1 MESWNVPRERTPVL
15 HVRRPIRALPGAIR
29 VPCPYCQREF
39 PSNEL
44 RRHTAT
50 CRLSPPASSSD
61 QEDQFESD
69 HLTIRSQF
77 VSANQSQ
84 DLHLAASLPLELP
97 RKPVIR
103 LSATRPPSAKKPS
116 ISCPVCF
123 NDYNRTEHVPLLL
136 PACGHTLC
144 EPCARHIYNAAS
156 MAKCPVCRAKN
167 YEQVRALPINY
178 AILELSEC
186 PRGTQLCQPHEKEVL
201 AYCADHDQ
209 LLCGLCVFEH
219 RDHNAFL
226 LTSDEAKE
234 LVEKNK
240 QQLGEVETRL
250 ETLHKRWVQVA
261 GQLDAT
267 SNSSLALIEAHSR
280 GLCQASEHS
289 MAAVRSG
296 KEACIKQLNALTASS
311 SIGEVQS
318 QCAAQMH
325 KLTQDLQTLRER
337 KSHYDQ
343 LTIVEKLSTALS
355 FRAKN
360 YAQPPS
366 LQQLRSVEEQLKG
379 PVDYQAAVQAGCLF
393 PSAEA

>member
-1 MESWNVPRERTPVL
+1 MESWNQPRDRTPVL

-29 VPCPYCQREF
+29 TLCPYCQREF
-39 PSNEL
+39 LVTEV
-44 RRHTAT
+44 RQHIAT

-84 DLHLAASLPLELP
+84 DLQLTASLPLELP

-116 ISCPVCF
+116 VSCPVCL
-123 NDYNRTEHVPLLL
+123 NEYSRAEHIPLLL

-144 EPCARHIYNAAS
+144 EPCARHIYSAAS
-156 MAKCPVCRAKN
+156 MAKCPVCRTKN

-178 AILELSEC
+178 AILELSEAPKGAQIC
-186 PRGTQLCQPHEKEVL
+186 KAHKKEVL
-201 AYCADHDQ
+201 AYCADHDL

-219 RDHNAFL
+219 RDHKAFL
-226 LTSDEAKE
+226 LTSNEAKA

-261 GQLDAT
+261 GQLEAS
-267 SNSSLALIEAHSR
+267 SNSVAALIEAHNR

-296 KEACIKQLNALTASS
+296 KEACIKQLNTLTANSG
-311 SIGEVQS
+311 IGEVQS
-318 QCAAQMH
+318 QCASQMH
-325 KLTQDLQTLRER
+325 RITQDLQTLRER
-337 KSHYDQ
+337 KQRYEQ

-355 FRAKN
+355 FRSGN
-360 YAQPPS
+360 YAPPPS

-379 PVDYQAAVQAGCLF
+379 PVDYEAAVQAGCLF
-393 PSAEA
+393 RPAEA